1 MFAFS
6 VFSSSEQITLSGK
19 QETLQNQMLPK
30 DDVCSLDFL
39 FRLYLLPGIIFLSSV
54 CLAGHNDL
62 GTRRYF
68 GVKKVLAKTQRVVKL
83 C

>member
-1 MFAFS
+1 MFVFS

-39 FRLYLLPGIIFLSSV
+39 FRLSSPWY
-54 CLAGHNDL
+54 
-62 GTRRYF
+62 YF
-68 GVKKVLAKTQRVVKL
+68 SSLRLFGWA
-83 C
+83 

>member
-1 MFAFS
+1 MFVFS

-39 FRLYLLPGIIFLSSV
+39 FRLSSPWY
-54 CLAGHNDL
+54 
-62 GTRRYF
+62 YF
-68 GVKKVLAKTQRVVKL
+68 PSLRLFGWA
-83 C
+83 